1 MKHRNSHFAV
11 GYWSR
16 IRNGRAT
23 PDQADID
30 PKALKRLLP
39 FVFLLDARGGN
50 FIYRLAGTTLCERY
64 GSELRGRDY
73 FLHWDPESSAR
84 LSELLRQSLRAR
96 LPLCLTSIG
105 AVDHC
110 HMIEIETVLMP
121 ITFGTDNPER
131 FLGVAQVL
139 TDVTSLAGQAIIFER
154 LVTSNLVREDD
165 SRTIDPP
172 SAPLPPPPPS
182 HNGWRAHPRAPHLRL
197 VSSRVSMETKN
208 DPLDIAAGDVV
219 KNFMGFVAKIKRG
232 RADIGPF

>member
-1 MKHRNSHFAV
+1 
-11 GYWSR
+11 
-16 IRNGRAT
+16 
-23 PDQADID
+23 
-30 PKALKRLLP
+30 
-39 FVFLLDARGGN
+39 
-50 FIYRLAGTTLCERY
+50 LCERY

-139 TDVTSLAGQAIIFER
+139 TDVAPLAGQAIVFER
-154 LVTSNLVREDD
+154 LVTSSLVREED

-172 SAPLPPPPPS
+172 SALPPPPSPRD
-182 HNGWRAHPRAPHLRL
+182 GWRAHPRAPHLRL

-208 DPLDIAAGDVV
+208 DQLDIAAGEIA
-219 KNFMGFVAKIKRG
+219 KNFMGFVAQMKSG
-232 RADIGPF
+232 RTDSGPL

>member
-39 FVFLLDARGGN
+39 FVFLLDARGGS

-73 FLHWDPESSAR
+73 FLHWDPDSSAR
-84 LSELLRQSLRAR
+84 LAELLRQSLRTR
-96 LPLCLTSIG
+96 LPLCITSVG

-121 ITFGTDNPER
+121 ITFGSEQPER

-139 TDVTSLAGQAIIFER
+139 SDVAPLAGQAISFER
-154 LVTSNLVREDD
+154 LTSSALIREED
-165 SRTIDPP
+165 SEAISPP
-172 SAPLPPPPPS
+172 SPPPPPS
-182 HNGWRAHPRAPHLRL
+182 NHDGWRAHPRAPHLRL
-197 VSSRVSMETKN
+197 VSPRVSMDAKS
-208 DPLDIAAGDVV
+208 DPLNIDAGDIA
-219 KNFMGFVAKIKRG
+219 KNLRGLVAKFKGG
-232 RADIGPF
+232 RADVGPF

>member
-50 FIYRLAGTTLCERY
+50 FTYRLAGTTLCERY

-121 ITFGTDNPER
+121 LTFGSDQPER

-139 TDVTSLAGQAIIFER
+139 TDVAPLAGQAISFER
-154 LVTSNLVREDD
+154 LVTSKLVREED
-165 SRTIDPP
+165 SGTIDPP
-172 SAPLPPPPPS
+172 SAHPPPPS
-182 HNGWRAHPRAPHLRL
+182 PRDGWRAHPRAPHLRL

-208 DPLDIAAGDVV
+208 DALDIAGGEIV

-232 RADIGPF
+232 GADIGPL